1 MAYRNGTYVAFHAA
15 GTNLPGKSDIDY
27 YNLMKAWTRKGDDDF
42 TMINSHDKSSSVRD
56 SSLRATLRSSLL
68 DRLRNSRNM
77 VLVIGETTRLD
88 TDWVP
93 FEIEKAVDLYGLP
106 IIAAYT
112 VSDRPIRDPVALS
125 AYWPSSLQLRIDNG
139 KANVIHIPFK
149 KEALKDAISQFSHD
163 SPPVGKGLGIYNDEA
178 YRIFGISD

>member
-15 GTNLPGKSDIDY
+15 GTNQPGKSDIDY
-27 YNLMKAWTRKGDDDF
+27 YNLMKAWTTKTDDDF
-42 TMINSHDKSSSVRD
+42 TMINSHDKASSVRD

-68 DRLRNSRNM
+68 ERLRNSRNM

-93 FEIEKAVDLYGLP
+93 FEIEQAVDTYKIP
-106 IIAAYT
+106 VIAAYT
-112 VSDRPIRDPVALS
+112 LSDKPIRTPTALS
-125 AYWPSSLQLRIDNG
+125 GYWPRALEVRINNET
-139 KANVIHIPFK
+139 ANVIHIPFK

-163 SPPVGKGLGIYNDEA
+163 VPPKGKGLGIYGDEA
-178 YRIFGISD
+178 YRIFGIQG